1 MDSQKR
7 NTLVRKRAAVKAS
20 MTHIKK
26 YVSLAESQKPR
37 ATHES
42 GNSLTPKIKLPTIE
56 IPKFRGQITEF
67 RHFYDT
73 FSSLIINNQA
83 LDDVKKFHYLLS
95 SVTNE
100 A

>member
-1 MDSQKR
+1 
-7 NTLVRKRAAVKAS
+7 

-73 FSSLIINNQA
+73 FSNLITLACKKKLFFCGKNQNRWVLLISLC
-83 LDDVKKFHYLLS
+83 
-95 SVTNE
+95 
-100 A
+100 